1 MSRFATEVLPV
12 LLLVLF
18 VIGQAGVAALLVA
31 FRQEVRRE
39 MAHFRSQQMEIDQR
53 LTELLRP
60 KIEP

>member
-18 VIGQAGVAALLVA
+18 VMGQAGVAALLIA
-31 FRQEVRRE
+31 IRRE
-39 MAHFRSQQMEIDQR
+39 VAETRSYIVEVDQR